1 MEIIVSDRQNSKINI
16 DLVEDLS
23 NHCLSRLNAPADTE
37 LSISLVLPD
46 EISKLNWRYR
56 KIKKATDVLS
66 FSYTGEPQII
76 KLLGDIVL
84 CPEQAQKK
92 AKENERDFDEY
103 FSLLVAHSILHL
115 FSYSH
120 DDDDDAKVMSEKEQQ
135 LLKSFDFGNRSF
147 K

>member
-16 DLVEDLS
+16 DLIEDLS
-23 NHCLSRLNAPADTE
+23 DHCLSRLNAAADTE
-37 LSISLVLPD
+37 LSMSLVLAD
-46 EISKLNWRYR
+46 EISQLNLRYR
-56 KIKKATDVLS
+56 KQDKPTDVLS
-66 FSYTGEPQII
+66 FSYKEEPQII

-103 FSLLVAHSILHL
+103 FALLIAHSILHL
-115 FSYSH
+115 FGYSH